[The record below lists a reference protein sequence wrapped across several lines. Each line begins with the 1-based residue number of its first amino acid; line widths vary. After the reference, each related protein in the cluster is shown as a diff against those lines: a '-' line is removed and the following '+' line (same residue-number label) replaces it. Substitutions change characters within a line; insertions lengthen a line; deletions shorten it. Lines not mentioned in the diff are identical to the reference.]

1 MHRACRR
8 FSERR
13 PRWYHFTIQN
23 GSHRKFSACY
33 TTRVC
38 EWLCVL
44 TVLSVQGFFGVP
56 PQYGTCYG
64 CLTKLLVAHVSSPT
78 AEQPVQFLP
87 MVRLS
92 IGVSGNDFPDAWYI
106 FVASQGFCARTHT
119 MAVEVLTSSFANVA
133 ARVEMTRRGLN
144 LVSPWY
150 VRAVHKARIIK
161 GVNVGDVK
169 KSWDV
174 LRTVEFL
181 DQNVTR
187 SSSILDIGA
196 YASEILC
203 ILYKIGF
210 SNLTGIDLDPR
221 LTWMPH
227 AQSICYLQGD
237 FTNTGFPANSFRAVT
252 AVSVLEH
259 GFCSD
264 KVLAEVSRIL
274 MPGGYFIGSI

>member
-1 MHRACRR
+1 
-8 FSERR
+8 
-13 PRWYHFTIQN
+13 
-23 GSHRKFSACY
+23 
-33 TTRVC
+33 
-38 EWLCVL
+38 
-44 TVLSVQGFFGVP
+44 
-56 PQYGTCYG
+56 
-64 CLTKLLVAHVSSPT
+64 
-78 AEQPVQFLP
+78 

-274 MPGGYFIGSI
+274 MPGGYFIGSIDYWPEKIDTTGLTAFGLEWRIFSQTELLELVNQAGQYSLLPVGKLNLEAPEKTIRWLGKDYTFAWFALRKTLTKGASVWK